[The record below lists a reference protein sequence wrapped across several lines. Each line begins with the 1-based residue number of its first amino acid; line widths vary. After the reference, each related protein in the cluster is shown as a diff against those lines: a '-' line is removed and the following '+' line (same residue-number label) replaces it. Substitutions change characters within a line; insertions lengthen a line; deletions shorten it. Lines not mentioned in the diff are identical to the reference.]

1 VTRPWNA
8 QQRSTEGCR
17 IWWDMR
23 GPQKWIEMDGLC
35 HGKSMENPSDS
46 ICKRDANHG
55 ALVIKIDGCA
65 CSFWNSQEPDSCVL
79 LGMFNTEIWGWAWWM
94 PQHQMD
100 NIIPEQV
107 QQCSK
112 EANINKMTSP
122 RSTNSLAN
130 HMNEGLYK
138 LYILTYGGLTPRV
151 IPIKYKHMLHILKY
165 DKIPWRHHPNCTLK
179 IPALEQ

>member
-138 LYILTYGGLTPRV
+138 LYILTYGG
-151 IPIKYKHMLHILKY
+151 
-165 DKIPWRHHPNCTLK
+165 
-179 IPALEQ
+179 